1 MVTRP
6 FCLRLY
12 HQSLPALTLPSQ
24 LGTLIAHLVR
34 EKIFLQ
40 HQRAARSK
48 PYIVAICSGW
58 MEHFSERPFIW
69 FLPWTM
75 VLLTPFVNGRLNEI
89 QYRLNFSICIL
100 SYHIRVWWFDHTI
113 ATIQVFS
120 RNFHMV
126 FPLCSLRGGVIFKA
140 EQLIWCD

>member
-6 FCLRLY
+6 LRLRLY
-12 HQSLPALTLPSQ
+12 RQSLRALTLPSQ
-24 LGTLIAHLVR
+24 LIARLVR
-34 EKIFLQ
+34 DKIFLQ
-40 HQRAARSK
+40 HQRAAGSK

-58 MEHFSERPFIW
+58 MEHFSERPCIW

-89 QYRLNFSICIL
+89 QDRTLLFA
-100 SYHIRVWWFDHTI
+100 SYQNLIISRVWWFDHTI